1 MIVLK
6 IKFTSII
13 WNMLLTKIGRAI
25 TATGKYDE
33 FISNFFQK
41 GGYEV
46 KSYFEAP
53 ARVQP
58 YE

>member
-1 MIVLK
+1 
-6 IKFTSII
+6 
-13 WNMLLTKIGRAI
+13 MLLTKIGRAI

-46 KSYFEAP
+46 QSYFEAP

>member
-1 MIVLK
+1 
-6 IKFTSII
+6 
-13 WNMLLTKIGRAI
+13 MLLPKIGCTI

-46 KSYFEAP
+46 QSYFEAL